1 MFADRRYEDNGGL
14 TPRTHPHAVIATLE
28 EALAQVLSV
37 RDTGR
42 LRSRTGRMIPL
53 HAQTVCVHGDGEQA
67 LTLARA
73 LHRVLHPGRVAGANT
88 RTTST

>member
-1 MFADRRYEDNGGL
+1 
-14 TPRTHPHAVIATLE
+14 VIATLE